1 MFITEVPVSVAAIT
15 PDLMRSLRSVD
26 SSDFKSK
33 YKNDNIELSDW

>member
-26 SSDFKSK
+26 SDFKSK
-33 YKNDNIELSDW
+33 YKNDNIELSD